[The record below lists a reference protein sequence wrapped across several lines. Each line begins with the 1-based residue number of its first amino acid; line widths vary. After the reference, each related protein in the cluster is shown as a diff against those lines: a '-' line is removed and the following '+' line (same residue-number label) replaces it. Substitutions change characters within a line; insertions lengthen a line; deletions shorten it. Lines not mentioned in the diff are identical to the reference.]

1 VGAGRD
7 NPGVTDPTPPA
18 DAEHDPARER
28 FVELLRQQQRQG
40 GWRKLVLSGPR
51 PGGGAEADLQRVTV
65 RPVLLRGGPVLS
77 FVSRHA
83 TKDLTHNHAPD
94 EGLAL
99 IASWLGTRF
108 RHAHFSG
115 LDTEAELRFG
125 KRGGGHLS
133 VKALDAP
140 VAAETTPQA
149 HDRSKPRPLEAGSP
163 YLAALGITTPD
174 GQPVPAMARKW
185 KQINRF
191 VEIVS
196 QALARTPLLTRGE
209 PVRVADF
216 GAGRAYLTFALH
228 HWLQR
233 QGVAVDVRGI
243 EQRADLVAEGN
254 RIVAGLGLQG
264 LAMVQGDVGDAAAA
278 PERFDVMI
286 ALHACDTAT
295 DAAIHRGITAGAQLI
310 VCSPCCH
317 KQLRPQLLSPGPL
330 RSVFQHGIHAEQQA
344 EMLTD
349 TLRALLLQASGY
361 ETQVFEF
368 VALEHTRKN
377 KMILALK
384 KPQPAAAEQAAA
396 LAEADELQRYFG
408 IREQALRRL
417 LAV

>member
-1 VGAGRD
+1 MIARRD
-7 NPGVTDPTPPA
+7 NAAVNEPTPA
-18 DAEHDPARER
+18 DDPARER
-28 FVELLRQQQRQG
+28 FIELLRQQQRQG
-40 GWRKLVLSGPR
+40 GWLKLVLSGLR
-51 PGGGAEADLQRVTV
+51 PAAGAEADLQRVTV
-65 RPVLLRGGPVLS
+65 RPVQLRGGPVLS

-99 IASWLGTRF
+99 VKGWLGVRF

-115 LDTEAELRFG
+115 SDTEAELRFG
-125 KRGGGHLS
+125 KRGSGHLS
-133 VKALDAP
+133 VKPITATAADALAL
-140 VAAETTPQA
+140 A
-149 HDRSKPRPLEAGSP
+149 HDRAKQRPLEADSP
-163 YLAALGITTPD
+163 YLAALGLTTPE

-196 QALARTPLLTRGE
+196 QALARTPLLQPGAE
-209 PVRVADF
+209 PLRVLDF

-228 HWLQR
+228 DWLRR
-233 QGVAVDVRGI
+233 QGLTLDVRGI

-254 RIVAGLGLQG
+254 RIVQGLGLQG
-264 LAMVQGDVGDAAAA
+264 LAMVQGDVGDVAAA

-295 DAAIHRGITAGAQLI
+295 DAAIHRGIRAGAQLI

-349 TLRALLLQASGY
+349 TLRALLLQANGY
-361 ETQVFEF
+361 DTQVFEF

-377 KMILALK
+377 KMILAVK
-384 KPQPAAAEQAAA
+384 KAAEAPAERAAA

-417 LAV
+417 LEV